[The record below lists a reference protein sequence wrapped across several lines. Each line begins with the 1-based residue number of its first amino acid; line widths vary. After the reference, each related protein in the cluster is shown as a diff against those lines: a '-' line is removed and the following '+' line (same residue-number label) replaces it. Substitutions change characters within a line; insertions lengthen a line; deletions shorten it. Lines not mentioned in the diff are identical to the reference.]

1 MITGRQV
8 RAARALLNW
17 KQEMLA
23 EKALVALTA
32 LKRLESERGL
42 PVHEGT
48 RDQVRRALEAAG
60 ILFVESDRG
69 RGIMLL
75 NEAPSQFGADSG
87 PASELER
94 GSRLRDMNTV
104 TISMD
109 SPTMHSPPLDPPVAD
124 AAPTDG
130 ILTGYDEQ
138 HLVTYLRLLDAA
150 KRRRR
155 LAGGC
160 KARPAY
166 RPRPRTGP
174 RAARVGYP
182 PGARPLDDGERL
194 PPPPARRRPPLS
206 LGSLPNRQRA
216 LPVVVVAIPPLAIE
230 SSI

>member
-75 NEAPSQFGADSG
+75 NEAPTSSARTPVPRPNLNAATLAGH
-87 PASELER
+87 EYR
-94 GSRLRDMNTV
+94 

-150 KRRRR
+150 KDGRR

-160 KARPAY
+160 KAGPAH

-182 PGARPLDDGERL
+182 LGARPLDDGERL